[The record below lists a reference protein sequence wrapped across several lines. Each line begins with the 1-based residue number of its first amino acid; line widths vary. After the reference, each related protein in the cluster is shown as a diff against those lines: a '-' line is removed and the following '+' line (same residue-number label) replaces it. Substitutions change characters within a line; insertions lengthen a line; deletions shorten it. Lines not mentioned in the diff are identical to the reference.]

1 MTTMRAAVYH
11 GTRDIRIEEIG
22 VPEPG
27 PGELLLEVHA
37 AGICG
42 TDASE
47 WDHGPM
53 MFPVSVR
60 NEWSGHDG
68 PMVPGHEFGG
78 RVVDRGP
85 GVGGFPD
92 GTLVASGAGVSC
104 GSCGPCRAAITNFCE
119 RYFTVGLQRHGAL
132 ARYVDVPAGICLDV
146 GELGLGDDRA
156 ALVQPMSIAL
166 HSLRQGRPG
175 SGDSVV
181 VIGVGGVGA
190 FLVYAAV
197 RSGLRVLAADLDPE
211 RLQVAAGLGASLTL
225 EVDRDRSLALQ
236 IRDAM
241 RGSPAVVYEVTGVPS
256 VLTAALDVVAPR
268 GRVVAIGL
276 GTVPVPV
283 DVRSLT
289 LRELHLV
296 GTNAH
301 VFAADF
307 QDAAR
312 LVADRAEGWSDVAP
326 VALPLDLL
334 VTDGLLPMVERRPEQ
349 IKTLIDPWAPVVRRA
364 ARAGLSGLHSVSL
377 PSGSP
382 T

>member
-1 MTTMRAAVYH
+1 MRAAVYH

-53 MFPVSVR
+53 MFPVSEG
-60 NEWSGHDG
+60 NEWSGHHG

-78 RVVDRGP
+78 RVVDRGA
-85 GVGGFPD
+85 GVEGFPD

-104 GSCGPCRAAITNFCE
+104 GSCGRCRAVVTNFCE
-119 RYFTVGLQRHGAL
+119 RYFTVGLQRNGAL
-132 ARYVDVPAGICLDV
+132 AQYVAVPAGICLDV
-146 GELGLGDDRA
+146 GKLGLDDDRA
-156 ALVQPMSIAL
+156 ALVQPMSIAI
-166 HSLRQGRPG
+166 HSLRQGEPG
-175 SGDSVV
+175 PGDSVV

-197 RSGLRVLAADLDPE
+197 RSGLRVLAADLDPG
-211 RLQVAAGLGASLTL
+211 RLRIAAALGASLTL
-225 EVDRDRSLALQ
+225 RVERDKPLGSQLEEAL
-236 IRDAM
+236 
-241 RGSPAVVYEVTGVPS
+241 GGPATVVYEVTGVSS

-289 LRELHLV
+289 LRELRLV

-307 QDAAR
+307 DDAAR
-312 LVADRAEGWSDVAP
+312 LVRARSGGWSDVAP
-326 VALPLDLL
+326 VALPLERL
-334 VTDGLLPMVERRPEQ
+334 VADGLLPMVERRPRR
-349 IKTLIDPWAPVVRRA
+349 IKTLVDPWATSIRPA
-364 ARAGLSGLHSVSL
+364 AASS
-377 PSGSP
+377 
-382 T
+382 

>member
-1 MTTMRAAVYH
+1 MSKMRAAVYH
-11 GTRDIRIEEIG
+11 GARDIRIEEIG
-22 VPEPG
+22 TPEPA

-53 MFPVSVR
+53 MFPVSEP
-60 NEWSGHDG
+60 NQWSGHVG

-85 GVGGFPD
+85 GVEGFPE

-104 GSCGPCRAAITNFCE
+104 GSCDRCRAVITNFCD
-119 RYFTVGLQRHGAL
+119 RYFTVGLQRNGAL
-132 ARYVDVPAGICLDV
+132 ARYVAVPAAVCLDV
-146 GELGLGDDRA
+146 GDLGLDDDRA

-166 HSLRQGRPG
+166 HSLRQGEPA
-175 SGDSVV
+175 SGDTVV

-190 FLVYAAV
+190 FLVYAAA
-197 RSGLRVLAADLDPE
+197 RSGLRVLAADLDPD
-211 RLQVAAGLGASLTL
+211 RLRIAAALGASHTL
-225 EVDRDRSLALQ
+225 QVDRDEPLAVQ
-236 IRDAM
+236 FADAL
-241 RGSPAVVYEVTGVPS
+241 GGGTSVAYEVTGVPS
-256 VLTAALDVVAPR
+256 VLNAALEVVAPR

-276 GTVPVPV
+276 GTAPVPV

-289 LRELHLV
+289 LRELRLV

-307 QDAAR
+307 ADAAR
-312 LVADRAEGWSDVAP
+312 LVASRTEGWSDVAP
-326 VALPLDLL
+326 VALPLGHV
-334 VTDGLLPMVERRPEQ
+334 VTDGLLPMVEGRPER
-349 IKTLIDPWAPVVRRA
+349 IKTLVDPWTTAIRPA
-364 ARAGLSGLHSVSL
+364 SG
-377 PSGSP
+377 GR
-382 T
+382 

>member
-1 MTTMRAAVYH
+1 MSGMRAALYH
-11 GTRDIRIEEIG
+11 GPRDIRIEEIG
-22 VPEPG
+22 IPEPG

-53 MFPVSVR
+53 MFPVSER
-60 NEWSGHDG
+60 NDWSGHVG

-85 GVGGFPD
+85 GVEGFPD

-104 GSCGPCRAAITNFCE
+104 GSCDRCREAITNFCE
-119 RYFTVGLQRHGAL
+119 RYFTVGLQRDGAL
-132 ARYVDVPAGICLDV
+132 AQYVAAPAGICMDV
-146 GELGLGDDRA
+146 GDLGLDDDRA

-166 HSLRQGRPG
+166 HSLRQGEPA
-175 SGDSVV
+175 SGDTVV

-190 FLVYAAV
+190 FLVYAAS
-197 RSGLRVLAADLDPE
+197 RSGLRLLAADLDPD
-211 RLQVAAGLGASLTL
+211 RLRIAEGLGASLTL
-225 EVDRDRSLALQ
+225 RVDREEPLASQLE
-236 IRDAM
+236 DAL
-241 RGSPAVVYEVTGVPS
+241 GGQAAVVYEVTGVPS
-256 VLTAALDVVAPR
+256 VLDAALEVVAPR

-276 GTVPVPV
+276 GTAPVPV

-289 LRELHLV
+289 LRELRLV

-307 QDAAR
+307 ADAAR
-312 LVADRAEGWSDVAP
+312 LVASRTGGWSDVAP
-326 VALPLDLL
+326 VALPLGHV
-334 VTDGLLPMVERRPEQ
+334 VTEGLLPMVEGRPER
-349 IKTLIDPWAPVVRRA
+349 IKTLVDPWITAIRSA
-364 ARAGLSGLHSVSL
+364 AGGC
-377 PSGSP
+377 
-382 T
+382 